1 MGIIDF
7 GHPGHYKYTW
17 GARRDPS
24 RIRSPTPETLWDPYH
39 ADHQK
44 RIQGAQDST
53 YKGGYNSTT
62 TQTINASNIVV
73 ILTTIYTY

>member
-1 MGIIDF
+1 MAVQDTINIHG
-7 GHPGHYKYTW
+7 GRGGTHPGFAGRHQKSC
-17 GARRDPS
+17 G
-24 RIRSPTPETLWDPYH
+24 TPIH

-53 YKGGYNSTT
+53 YKGGQNSTT